1 MSKERSFLLATGFAS
16 AASVIIPIEMAAIAT
31 EVGDSH
37 GGKYAGLMF
46 AVVSVATAISTP
58 FVPMWVQRWGCSPLL
73 RNAMFIRGVLF
84 IGIGLAAVFSAA
96 DYPLI
101 LVASP
106 LIGTLIAIRM
116 TCGPLLGR
124 VILSPDS
131 PVMWSRRQLFRAPA
145 AAIGAAVGGFLASSE
160 VVAGIGLILG
170 GVLTLPLGFVAAST
184 DVPEGPHA
192 APHPRRFLAADLK
205 AGWQQT
211 STRVGFCVA
220 VICSFVLTPM
230 HSMILPVVAE
240 LDHGE
245 LWRGVG
251 LVLASLQLGS
261 MGTKFVVDRWRT
273 APNNPNCRI
282 AVVAMTI
289 SGALVLSLAGS
300 ALWLAGYAEL
310 AAWIVLAAG
319 IALFRGVV
327 TAAQVGVFL
336 DDGCQTNDASGAAAL
351 HLVRTV
357 STTVALLVW
366 GVTLDAGGAEFLLA
380 GAGFLAIAAGAVLL
394 PLSRRQ
400 NGRITR

>member
-1 MSKERSFLLATGFAS
+1 MSKERSFLVAAGFAS

-31 EVGDSH
+31 EAGDSH
-37 GGKYAGLMF
+37 GGKYAGVMF

-58 FVPMWVQRWGCSPLL
+58 FVPMWVQRWGCSLLL
-73 RNAMFIRGVLF
+73 RNAMFLRGALF
-84 IGIGLAAVFSAA
+84 IGIGLTAVFSAS
-96 DYPLI
+96 DYAVI

-124 VILSPDS
+124 AVLSPDS

-145 AAIGAAVGGFLASSE
+145 AAAGAAVGGFLASSE
-160 VVAGIGLILG
+160 VVAGIGLVLG
-170 GVLTLPLGFVAAST
+170 GVLTMPLGFVAAST
-184 DVPEGPHA
+184 DVPRGPHA
-192 APHPRRFLAADLK
+192 ARRPRLFLTAELK

-211 STRVGFCVA
+211 STRIGFCVA

-245 LWRGVG
+245 LWQGVG

-261 MGTKFVVDRWRT
+261 MGTKFVIDRWRT
-273 APNNPNCRI
+273 TPNISNCRI
-282 AVVAMTI
+282 AVVAMTT

-300 ALWLAGYAEL
+300 ALWLAGYPEL
-310 AAWIVLAAG
+310 AAWIAIAAG

-327 TAAQVGVFL
+327 TAAQIGVFV
-336 DDGCQTNDASGAAAL
+336 DDAHETNDASGTAAL
-351 HLVRTV
+351 NLVRTA

-380 GAGFLAIAAGAVLL
+380 AVGFLAVAAGVVLM
-394 PLSRRQ
+394 PLTRRP
-400 NGRITR
+400 